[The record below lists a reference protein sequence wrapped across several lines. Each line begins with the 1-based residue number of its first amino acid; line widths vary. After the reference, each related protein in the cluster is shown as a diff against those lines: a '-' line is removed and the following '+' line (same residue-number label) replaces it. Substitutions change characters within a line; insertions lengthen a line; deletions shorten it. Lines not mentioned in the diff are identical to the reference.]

1 MTPASDRAARLILGT
16 AQFGLNYGIA
26 NQAGQTP
33 PGEAK
38 SILETAGAHGVR
50 LLDTASAYGD
60 SERRLG
66 DIGLEHWG
74 VISKL
79 PLMPDEV
86 GHIRQWVKESAEASL
101 FRLRIPVLYGFL
113 LHRPEQLLGPRG
125 AELYAAL
132 LELKERHLA
141 HRIGISIY
149 DPSELDQL
157 CARYRFDIVQC
168 PFNLMDR
175 RLLDSGWLYRLKDL
189 GTELHVRSVFLQG
202 LLLLSPT
209 ARPAK
214 FSRWASLWSLWQ
226 QWLERTAMSPLQAC
240 LNYALSFP
248 EIGNVV
254 LGVETRSQLQ
264 EVLGVIGL
272 ALPAVPKDLQ
282 CSDLRL
288 INPSL
293 WNDLQ

>member
-1 MTPASDRAARLILGT
+1 VKSESYCATRLILGT

-26 NQAGQTP
+26 NRAGQTTLS
-33 PGEAK
+33 EARY
-38 SILETAGAHGVR
+38 ILQTAQVHGMRV
-50 LLDTASAYGD
+50 LDTAAAYGD

-66 DIGLEHWG
+66 DVGLERWG

-86 GHIRQWVKESAEASL
+86 GNISQWVKESAKASL
-101 FRLRIPVLYGFL
+101 ARLKVTSLHGLL
-113 LHRPEQLLGPRG
+113 LHHPEQLLGSRG
-125 AELYAAL
+125 GTLYGAL
-132 LELKERHLA
+132 LELKESNLA
-141 HRIGISIY
+141 QRIGVSIY
-149 DPSELDQL
+149 DPGELDRL

-168 PFNLMDR
+168 PFNVMDR
-175 RLLDSGWLYRLKDL
+175 RLIDSGWLYRLRDQ

-214 FSRWASLWSLWQ
+214 FSRWEELWSNWQ
-226 QWLERTAMSPLQAC
+226 RWLEQTAMTPLQAC

-254 LGVETRSQLQ
+254 LGVEKASQLQ
-264 EVLGVIGL
+264 EILGVIGL
-272 ALPAVPKDLQ
+272 AMPAVPQDLQ

-288 INPSL
+288 LNPSC
-293 WNDLQ
+293 WNDLK